1 MKVENIVDKVYP
13 VIAKDYKCNAK
24 VELYSDIFARLNS
37 TSAIDEYD
45 SYAEYSWSKNKIYL
59 YTNHLNNE
67 ENVIRSLIHECIHSN
82 QSYDIYEA
90 YYNECNL
97 DYELHPYEIEAEYE
111 EENWKKYKLK

>member
-1 MKVENIVDKVYP
+1 MKVENIVNKVYP

>member
-1 MKVENIVDKVYP
+1 MKVENIVNKVYP
-13 VIAKDYKCNAK
+13 AIAKDYKSNAK